1 MRRVC
6 LALILILSVS
16 SWIACNKGGE
26 GAGSGDSGSDQ
37 VDSPRIAQL
46 MTEVKTLKEQ
56 FDTAE
61 DQKTKDDAMTELS
74 GKLELVLSE
83 NPNHPEANA
92 MMDDVQMYYAMQWA
106 KQGKYSKAMEI
117 VDSLLQFSPDN
128 QKAQEMKANFEN
140 WMYMDKEEFEQIK
153 KGMYMDE
160 VEQMVGYP
168 LRKTEDKDK
177 LGRKVYGWFYKE
189 PKLQKAVSIW
199 FNENGQVY
207 STRWPK

>member
-26 GAGSGDSGSDQ
+26 GAQSADAGGDQ

-56 FDTAE
+56 FDAAE
-61 DQKTKDDAMTELS
+61 DQTARDEAMTELS
-74 GKLELVLSE
+74 GKLEEVLSE

-92 MMDDVQMYYAMQWA
+92 MMDDVQMYYAEQWA

-128 QKAQEMKANFEN
+128 PKAQEMKARFEN
-140 WMYMDKEEFEQIK
+140 WMYMDREEFDQIK

-160 VEQMVGYP
+160 VEQLVGYP
-168 LRKTEDKDK
+168 LRKTEDVDK
-177 LGRKVYGWFYKE
+177 YKRPVYGWFYKN
-189 PKLQKAVSIW
+189 KSQNAVSIW

>member
-1 MRRVC
+1 MRRFC

-16 SWIACNKGGE
+16 GWIACNKGGD
-26 GAGSGDSGSDQ
+26 GAQSADAAGEQ
-37 VDSPRIAQL
+37 VDSPRITQL
-46 MTEVKTLKEQ
+46 MTEVKALQEQ
-56 FDTAE
+56 FEAAE
-61 DQKTKDDAMTELS
+61 DQKAKNEAMTELS
-74 GKLELVLSE
+74 GKLEVVLSE

-92 MMDDVQMYYAMQWA
+92 MMDDVQMYYAEQWA
-106 KQGKYSKAMEI
+106 RQGKYKRAMEM

-128 QKAQEMKANFEN
+128 VKAQEMKARFED
-140 WMYMDKEEFEQIK
+140 WMYMEREEFDQIK

-160 VEQMVGYP
+160 VEQLVGYP
-168 LRKTEDKDK
+168 LRKSEDVDK
-177 LGRKVYGWFYKE
+177 YKRPVYGWFYKE